1 MSAFLADVNVSDIE
15 MLRSE
20 KDEHTRNVEGM
31 EEALKELQKD
41 QRKLEDEEAE
51 FRKKKVSNILMSL
64 NYIQVYPSC
73 L

>member
-1 MSAFLADVNVSDIE
+1 MNVSDIE

-31 EEALKELQKD
+31 EEALKELQKE

-51 FRKKKVSNILMSL
+51 FRKKKVSNILMSFNKL
-64 NYIQVYPSC
+64 Y
-73 L
+73 

>member
-15 MLRSE
+15 ILQSE
-20 KDEHTRNVEGM
+20 KDERTKNVEGM